1 MSAETTATPAP
12 RSLSVRFSARDLL
25 STAVFAVILIVL
37 TTVIGMLGAV
47 SPLVWLLIVPV
58 QALVGGIPVMLFLTR
73 VHHAGMMALFSLVVA
88 LFYLLGGNTVL
99 STAAIVVLGL
109 FAELVLWT
117 TRYRSRVGAIT
128 ACTVFSLSYVT
139 PFLPLLIDRDAYF
152 GGSSWTEMGPAYV
165 RAADAL
171 LTVPA
176 LGLVS
181 LAILV
186 AGFLGALLGSALVR
200 RHFVRAGLA

>member
-1 MSAETTATPAP
+1 MNAGTTAPPAP

-25 STAVFAVILIVL
+25 STAVFAAILIVL

-47 SPLVWLLIVPV
+47 SPLVWLLIAPV

-88 LFYLLGGNTVL
+88 LYYLLGGNPLL
-99 STAAIVVLGL
+99 STAVIVVLGL
-109 FAELVLWT
+109 IAELALWT
-117 TRYRSRVGAIT
+117 ARYRSRAGAMV
-128 ACTVFSLSYVT
+128 ACTVFALSYVT

-152 GGSSWTEMGPAYV
+152 GSPSWTDMGSSYV

-171 LTVPA
+171 LTVPVLA
-176 LGLVS
+176 LVA

-186 AGFLGALLGSALVR
+186 AGFLGALLGSTLVR